1 MSLARATPKNRIV
14 KRRNVAAL
22 ICRHVIASS
31 PLHHP
36 VISALI
42 GARC

>member
-1 MSLARATPKNRIV
+1 MSLARATPKNRIM
-14 KRRNVAAL
+14 KRRDVSAL
-22 ICRHVIASS
+22 ICRHVNASS

-42 GARC
+42 GA